1 MSKAA
6 KGWLI
11 TAAVLVAAGFFL
23 FLLVIWGFA
32 GDFTKALVKYKN
44 NEYTIS
50 ESYQNITLVTDT
62 ADVVFVP
69 SENEASSVVCY
80 EPKNAEH
87 AVSVK
92 DGTLFI
98 ELIDTRKWYEHL
110 RINFRTPKITVSVP
124 QGEYGAL
131 LLKSD
136 TGDIDIPKGFQFET
150 VDIVQ
155 STGDTECEAS
165 VLGAMSIKTST
176 GDIEVENAMVG
187 ALNLSVSTGEIAVEN
202 VSCEGDTTISV
213 STGKTELENLTCK
226 KLTSNGDTGKIVLD
240 DVIVAETM
248 SINRN
253 TGHVT
258 FDGADAAEIFVKTST
273 GDVRGTLLSEKVF
286 ITQTDTGRVDVPK
299 TISGGKCE
307 IVTDTG
313 DIKLSIKQ

>member
-69 SENEASSVVCY
+69 SENGTSSVVCY

-98 ELIDTRKWYEHL
+98 ELMDTRKWYEHL

-124 QGEYGAL
+124 RGEYGL
-131 LLKSD
+131 LSV
-136 TGDIDIPKGFQFET
+136 KG
-150 VDIVQ
+150 
-155 STGDTECEAS
+155 STGDVEMPKAFTFEKAT
-165 VLGAMSIKTST
+165 VALST
-176 GDIEVENAMVG
+176 GDVEFSAAVLEELAVKTTTGEIDVENANVG
-187 ALNLSVSTGEIAVEN
+187 VLDVLASTGEITVDN
-202 VSCEGDTTISV
+202 VSCEGDAKIRVTTGEI
-213 STGKTELENLTCK
+213 ELGNLKCHN
-226 KLTSNGDTGKIVLD
+226 LAVNADTGSVVLER
-240 DVIVAETM
+240 VVADKNF
-248 SINRN
+248 SIMTN
-253 TGHVT
+253 TGDVN
-258 FDGADAAEIFVKTST
+258 FDRADAGEIFVKTST
-273 GDVRGTLLSEKVF
+273 GHVKGTLLSEKVF
-286 ITQTDTGRVDVPK
+286 ITKTDTGRIDVPK
-299 TISGGKCE
+299 TTSGGKCE

-313 DIKLSIKQ
+313 DIQLKIK